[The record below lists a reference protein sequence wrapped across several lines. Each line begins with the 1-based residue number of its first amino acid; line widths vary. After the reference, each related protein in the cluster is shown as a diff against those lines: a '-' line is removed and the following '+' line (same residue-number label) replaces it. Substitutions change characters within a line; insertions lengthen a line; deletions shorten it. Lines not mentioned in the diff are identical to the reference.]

1 MKIGWDCKFVP
12 NGVCFKKLMFCF
24 ICPMGQEAGFNLSV
38 YYNQDGSG

>member
-12 NGVCFKKLMFCF
+12 NGVCFKKLM
-24 ICPMGQEAGFNLSV
+24 GQEAGFNLSV